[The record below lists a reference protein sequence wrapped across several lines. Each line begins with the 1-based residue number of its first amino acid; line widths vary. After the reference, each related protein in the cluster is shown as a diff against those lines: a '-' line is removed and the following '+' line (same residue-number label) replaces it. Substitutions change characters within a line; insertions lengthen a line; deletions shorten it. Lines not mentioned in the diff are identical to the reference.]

1 MERIYL
7 DHAATSPMHPMV
19 IEKMLEVMQ
28 STFGNP
34 SSIHSYGREARHL
47 IDQAR
52 SVLAGS
58 IGAKETKE
66 LAVMVD
72 TFHPLMLTKEALDI
86 ENENYVM
93 SWAE

>member
-1 MERIYL
+1 MIEGVNVERIYL

-28 STFGNP
+28 ATFGNP

-52 SVLAGS
+52 SVLAG
-58 IGAKETKE
+58 A
-66 LAVMVD
+66 LAQR
-72 TFHPLMLTKEALDI
+72 
-86 ENENYVM
+86 
-93 SWAE
+93 